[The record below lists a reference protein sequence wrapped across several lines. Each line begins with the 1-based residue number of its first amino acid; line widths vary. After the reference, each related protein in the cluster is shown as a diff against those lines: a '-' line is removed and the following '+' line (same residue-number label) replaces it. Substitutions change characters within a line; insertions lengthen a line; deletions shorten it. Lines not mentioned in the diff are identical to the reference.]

1 MLLMRIDRVFHA
13 YSEQIF
19 PHLRIMRK
27 LRFQRMMRILNYYA
41 YYVKNTYFMRKM
53 RMSRITG
60 IVFYSRITAMIT
72 VRASQA
78 QANH

>member
-1 MLLMRIDRVFHA
+1 MRISCVFDA
-13 YSEQIF
+13 YCEYKF
-19 PHLRIMRK
+19 PILRIMRI
-27 LRFQRMMRILNYYA
+27 LRKKRIKRIMRKPSMMRML
-41 YYVKNTYFMRKM
+41 
-53 RMSRITG
+53 RITG